1 MGLDAIIRTKDKE
14 IVLLR
19 NKWNLHAFIS
29 DCFPNLESSSLKCE
43 LTRNVLN
50 KIKRDLKYFIKEK
63 ERELNYER
71 DSIDSIDSIDM
82 IDLIDLIEAKEIYS
96 KLCILFV
103 KSKHEQYFY
112 EASF

>member
-1 MGLDAIIRTKDKE
+1 MGLDATIRTKDKE

-29 DCFPNLESSSLKCE
+29 DRFPNLESSSLKCE

-63 ERELNYER
+63 ERELNHER
-71 DSIDSIDSIDM
+71 DSIDLIDLIDM
-82 IDLIDLIEAKEIYS
+82 IDLIEAKEIYS

-112 EASF
+112 EGSF

>member
-1 MGLDAIIRTKDKE
+1 MGLDATIRTKDKE
-14 IVLLR
+14 ILYLR

-29 DCFPNLESSSLKCE
+29 DRFPNFESSSLKCE

-71 DSIDSIDSIDM
+71 DSIDL

-103 KSKHEQYFY
+103 KSKHEKYYY
-112 EASF
+112 EGSF

>member
-1 MGLDAIIRTKDKE
+1 MGLDATIRTKDKE
-14 IVLLR
+14 ILYLR

-29 DCFPNLESSSLKCE
+29 DRFPNFESSSLKCE

-71 DSIDSIDSIDM
+71 DSID
-82 IDLIDLIEAKEIYS
+82 LIDLIEAKEIYS

-103 KSKHEQYFY
+103 KSKHEKYYY
-112 EASF
+112 EGSF

>member
-1 MGLDAIIRTKDKE
+1 MGLDAVIRTKDKE

-19 NKWNLHAFIS
+19 NKWNLHTFIS
-29 DCFPNLESSSLKCE
+29 DRFPNLESSSLKCE

-63 ERELNYER
+63 EREVYER
-71 DSIDSIDSIDM
+71 DLIDLIS
-82 IDLIDLIEAKEIYS
+82 LIDLIEAKEIYS

-103 KSKHEQYFY
+103 KSKHERYFY

>member
-1 MGLDAIIRTKDKE
+1 MGLDAVIRTKDKD
-14 IVLLR
+14 LFYLR

-29 DCFPNLESSSLKCE
+29 DRFPNSESSSLKCE

-63 ERELNYER
+63 ERELHER
-71 DSIDSIDSIDM
+71 DL
-82 IDLIDLIEAKEIYS
+82 IDLTDLIEAKEIYS

-103 KSKHEQYFY
+103 KSKHERYFY

>member
-1 MGLDAIIRTKDKE
+1 MGLDATIRTKDKE
-14 IVLLR
+14 ILYLR

-29 DCFPNLESSSLKCE
+29 DRFPNFESSSLKCE

-63 ERELNYER
+63 ERELNHER
-71 DSIDSIDSIDM
+71 DS
-82 IDLIDLIEAKEIYS
+82 IDLIDLIDLLEAKEIYS

-103 KSKHEQYFY
+103 KSKHERYFY
-112 EASF
+112 EGSF

>member
-1 MGLDAIIRTKDKE
+1 MGLDAVIRTKDKD
-14 IVLLR
+14 LFYLR

-29 DCFPNLESSSLKCE
+29 DRFPNFESSSLKCE

-50 KIKRDLKYFIKEK
+50 KIKSDLKYFIKEK
-63 ERELNYER
+63 ERKLNYNR
-71 DSIDSIDSIDM
+71 DL

-103 KSKHEQYFY
+103 KSKHEKYFY
-112 EASF
+112 ESSF

>member
-1 MGLDAIIRTKDKE
+1 MGLDAVIRTKDKD
-14 IVLLR
+14 LFYLR

-29 DCFPNLESSSLKCE
+29 DRFPNSESSSLKCE

-63 ERELNYER
+63 ERELHER
-71 DSIDSIDSIDM
+71 DL
-82 IDLIDLIEAKEIYS
+82 IDLTDLIEAKEIYS

-103 KSKHEQYFY
+103 KSKHERYFY
-112 EASF
+112 ESSF

>member
-1 MGLDAIIRTKDKE
+1 MGLDAVIRTKDKD
-14 IVLLR
+14 LFYLR

-29 DCFPNLESSSLKCE
+29 DRFPNSESSSLKCE
-43 LTRNVLN
+43 LTRNVLS

-63 ERELNYER
+63 ERELNER
-71 DSIDSIDSIDM
+71 DL
-82 IDLIDLIEAKEIYS
+82 IDLIDLIEAKEIFS

-103 KSKHEQYFY
+103 KSKRERYFY

>member
-1 MGLDAIIRTKDKE
+1 MGLDATISTKDKE
-14 IVLLR
+14 IVYLR

-29 DCFPNLESSSLKCE
+29 DRFPDSESSSLKCE

-63 ERELNYER
+63 ERELICER
-71 DSIDSIDSIDM
+71 DSIDL

-103 KSKHEQYFY
+103 KSKHEKYFY
-112 EASF
+112 EGSF

>member
-1 MGLDAIIRTKDKE
+1 MGLDATIRTKDKE
-14 IVLLR
+14 ILYLR

-29 DCFPNLESSSLKCE
+29 DRFPNFESSSLKCE

-63 ERELNYER
+63 ERELNHER
-71 DSIDSIDSIDM
+71 DS

-103 KSKHEQYFY
+103 KSKHERYFY
-112 EASF
+112 EGSF

>member
-1 MGLDAIIRTKDKE
+1 MGLDAVIRTKDKD
-14 IVLLR
+14 LFYLR

-29 DCFPNLESSSLKCE
+29 DRFPNFESSSLKCE

-71 DSIDSIDSIDM
+71 DSIDL

-103 KSKHEQYFY
+103 KSKHEKYFY

>member
-1 MGLDAIIRTKDKE
+1 MGLDAVIRTKDKD
-14 IVLLR
+14 LFYLR

-29 DCFPNLESSSLKCE
+29 DRFSNLESSSLKCE

-63 ERELNYER
+63 ERELNER
-71 DSIDSIDSIDM
+71 DLISF
-82 IDLIDLIEAKEIYS
+82 IDLIDLIEAKEIFS
-96 KLCILFV
+96 KFCILFV
-103 KSKHEQYFY
+103 KSKHERYFY

>member
-1 MGLDAIIRTKDKE
+1 MGLDAVIRTKDKD
-14 IVLLR
+14 LFYLR

-29 DCFPNLESSSLKCE
+29 DRFPNSESSSLKCE
-43 LTRNVLN
+43 LTRRVLN

-71 DSIDSIDSIDM
+71 DSIDL

-103 KSKHEQYFY
+103 KSKHEKYFY

>member
-1 MGLDAIIRTKDKE
+1 MGLDATIRTKDKE

-29 DCFPNLESSSLKCE
+29 DRFPNFESSSLKCE

-63 ERELNYER
+63 ERELNFDR
-71 DSIDSIDSIDM
+71 DS

-96 KLCILFV
+96 KLCFLFV
-103 KSKHEQYFY
+103 KSKRERYFN

>member
-14 IVLLR
+14 IVQLR

-29 DCFPNLESSSLKCE
+29 DRFPNFESSSLKCE

-71 DSIDSIDSIDM
+71 DSID
-82 IDLIDLIEAKEIYS
+82 LIDLIEAKEIYS

-103 KSKHEQYFY
+103 KSKHERYFY
-112 EASF
+112 EGSF

>member
-1 MGLDAIIRTKDKE
+1 MEPSCIYLRPFSELRIIE
-14 IVLLR
+14 
-19 NKWNLHAFIS
+19 
-29 DCFPNLESSSLKCE
+29 LKCE

-71 DSIDSIDSIDM
+71 DSIDL

-103 KSKHEQYFY
+103 KSKHERYFY
-112 EASF
+112 EGNF

>member
-1 MGLDAIIRTKDKE
+1 MGLDATIKTKDKE

-43 LTRNVLN
+43 LTRNVLSEL
-50 KIKRDLKYFIKEK
+50 IKDMVSFIKEK

-71 DSIDSIDSIDM
+71 DSIDL
-82 IDLIDLIEAKEIYS
+82 IDLIDLIEAKEIFS

>member
-1 MGLDAIIRTKDKE
+1 MGLDATIRTKDKE

-29 DCFPNLESSSLKCE
+29 DRFPNLESSSLKCE
-43 LTRNVLN
+43 LTRSVLS

-63 ERELNYER
+63 ELNYER
-71 DSIDSIDSIDM
+71 DPIDL

-103 KSKHEQYFY
+103 KSKHERYFY

>member
-1 MGLDAIIRTKDKE
+1 MGLDAVIKTKDKD
-14 IVLLR
+14 LFYLR

-29 DCFPNLESSSLKCE
+29 DRFPNSESSSLKCE

-50 KIKRDLKYFIKEK
+50 KIKRDLKYLIKEK
-63 ERELNYER
+63 ESNYER
-71 DSIDSIDSIDM
+71 DPINLIS
-82 IDLIDLIEAKEIYS
+82 LIDLIEAKEIYS

>member
-1 MGLDAIIRTKDKE
+1 MGLDAVIRTKDKD
-14 IVLLR
+14 LFYLR

-29 DCFPNLESSSLKCE
+29 DRFPNSELSSLKCE

-63 ERELNYER
+63 EREARER
-71 DSIDSIDSIDM
+71 DL
-82 IDLIDLIEAKEIYS
+82 IDLIDLVEAKEIYS

-112 EASF
+112 EGSF

>member
-1 MGLDAIIRTKDKE
+1 MGLDAVIRTKDKD
-14 IVLLR
+14 LFYLR

-29 DCFPNLESSSLKCE
+29 DRFPNSESSSLKCE

-63 ERELNYER
+63 ERELNEK
-71 DSIDSIDSIDM
+71 DLT
-82 IDLIDLIEAKEIYS
+82 DLIDLIEAKEIFS

-103 KSKHEQYFY
+103 KSKHERYFY
-112 EASF
+112 ESSF

>member
-1 MGLDAIIRTKDKE
+1 MGLDATIRTKDKE

-29 DCFPNLESSSLKCE
+29 DRFPNLESSSLKCE

-71 DSIDSIDSIDM
+71 DSID
-82 IDLIDLIEAKEIYS
+82 LIDLIEAKEIYS

>member
-1 MGLDAIIRTKDKE
+1 MGLDATIRTKDKE

-29 DCFPNLESSSLKCE
+29 DRFPNLESSSLKCE

-71 DSIDSIDSIDM
+71 DSID
-82 IDLIDLIEAKEIYS
+82 LIDLIEAKEIYS

-103 KSKHEQYFY
+103 KSKHERYFY